1 MITASAPAWADRLS
15 HPEWNLSITH
25 CPAFL
30 QTSQSHEYVYRPLC
44 PVWRHR
50 PHISHLHGGPLR
62 ALLIEDDPVFAGAMG
77 RAVRGLGEGWQA
89 DLATTVAEGIAMLE
103 AAGDDLQLALVDM
116 TLPDGSGLAVI
127 RALRQLRPD
136 VPALVVSTLSS
147 ERSVVDAIAE
157 GARGYLH
164 KSDPLHAL
172 TGSIAQVLQGH
183 YPISPSLA
191 RYLFNLVRP
200 DPTGQTTPQ
209 VRLTHRELQTL
220 RCISLGMSYLEVAH
234 DMGVSLS
241 TVQSHIRSLYR
252 KLEVRSQVQAV
263 GKARAQGLL

>member
-1 MITASAPAWADRLS
+1 M
-15 HPEWNLSITH
+15 
-25 CPAFL
+25 
-30 QTSQSHEYVYRPLC
+30 
-44 PVWRHR
+44 
-50 PHISHLHGGPLR
+50 R
-62 ALLIEDDPVFAGAMG
+62 ALLIEDDAVFAGAMG

-89 DLATTVAEGIAMLE
+89 DLATTVAEALTMME
-103 AAGDDLQLALVDM
+103 AAGDELQLALVDM

-127 RALRQLRPD
+127 RALRVRRPD

-164 KSDPLHAL
+164 KSDPLQSL
-172 TGSIAQVLQGH
+172 TASIAQVLQGH

-200 DPTGQTTPQ
+200 DPAGSALSQVQLTP
-209 VRLTHRELQTL
+209 RETQTL
-220 RCISLGMSYLEVAH
+220 RCIAQGMSYLEAAQ

-263 GKARAQGLL
+263 GKAREQGIL